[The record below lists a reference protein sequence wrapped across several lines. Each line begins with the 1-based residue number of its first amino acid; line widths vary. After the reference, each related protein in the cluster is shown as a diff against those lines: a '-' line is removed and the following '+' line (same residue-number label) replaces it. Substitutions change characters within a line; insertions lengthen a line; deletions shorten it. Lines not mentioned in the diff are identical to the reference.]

1 MAYLLYSRSERQLY
15 LFSAESLASGS
26 VASAPADVS
35 PSTLIPFYD
44 PDTSVLILTGK
55 VCECVSLLS
64 IKIGHWFIV
73 TNRFMQQCVYLSFG
87 LSG

>member
-1 MAYLLYSRSERQLY
+1 MAYFLHSRSERQLY

-26 VASAPADVS
+26 LASAPADVS

-55 VCECVSLLS
+55 VPERVSIFN
-64 IKIGHWFIV
+64 IKNDH
-73 TNRFMQQCVYLSFG
+73 
-87 LSG
+87 

>member
-1 MAYLLYSRSERQLY
+1 MAYFLYSRSERQLY

-55 VCECVSLLS
+55 VRECVSLLS
-64 IKIGHWFIV
+64 IKTGH
-73 TNRFMQQCVYLSFG
+73 
-87 LSG
+87 